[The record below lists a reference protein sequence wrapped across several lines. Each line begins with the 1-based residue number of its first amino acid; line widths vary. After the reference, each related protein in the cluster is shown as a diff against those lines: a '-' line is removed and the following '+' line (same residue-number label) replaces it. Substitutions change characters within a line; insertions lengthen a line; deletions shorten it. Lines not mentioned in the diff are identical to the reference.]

1 MKLLFDENLSPKLAP
16 RLADLFPDSAHVHE
30 VGLTRAADSDVWD
43 WAKENEFAIVTKD
56 DDFNFLSVLFGFPP
70 KIVWLRL
77 DNVSA
82 VSVDERMRSVAE
94 DILHFLQDDLA
105 VTFVVS

>member
-1 MKLLFDENLSPKLAP
+1 M
-16 RLADLFPDSAHVHE
+16 
-30 VGLTRAADSDVWD
+30 TRSADSDVWN
-43 WAKENEFAIVTKD
+43 WAKENGFAIVTKD

-77 DNVSA
+77 GNVSTG
-82 VSVDERMRSVAE
+82 SVELRRRSVAE
-94 DILHFLQDDLA
+94 DILYFLQDDSA